1 MSAPPP
7 AITETLQQF
16 HITPEEAA
24 VAFTVKL
31 VQEKILAYTKEASAF
46 EERYRTTLE
55 EFTQRLQ
62 NRRNSEN
69 FQESDDRNDWQF
81 AVESCQYYEQRLRE
95 ISAIAQ
101 TRIQA

>member
-1 MSAPPP
+1 MSALHP
-7 AITETLQQF
+7 AITETLRQF

-24 VAFTVKL
+24 IAFTIKL

-46 EERYRTTLE
+46 EAQYLITLE
-55 EFTQRLQ
+55 EFTKRLQ
-62 NRRNSEN
+62 TRSNSEN

-81 AVESCQYYEQRLRE
+81 AVESCHYYEQRLQE